1 MVWEIM
7 TKGLSVGDDNF
18 FSHVLFVSKCLLTY
32 EVHDAILDRDVGADN
47 VGYHLPPREVA
58 RAAICAR
65 LHLES

>member
-47 VGYHLPPREVA
+47 VGYHLTPREIA
-58 RAAICAR
+58 RTSIR
-65 LHLES
+65 TRFHLES